1 MAQISL
7 KQVASDCMGLTPP
20 FSVIHDFFGYIFG
33 TPARRISLRNQMM
46 RLRGP
51 TYDVNV
57 ILVAPENFTA
67 ADEANT
73 QYALQFT
80 RDAYNAV
87 GLGIRRLNWQQI
99 SAADAG
105 GYATIGSGGEAHD
118 LTDDWNGPAGALDL
132 FVVRVMNGAYGWSA
146 VEGPCDHDDKD
157 EMTGSVVSLNC
168 SPWPAGVICAD
179 DIGTTFGHEMGH
191 YLGEGHNGSTANLMG
206 NSSGSVTPGTSAL
219 TSAQGNSLRSHCY
232 VHDRC

>member
-1 MAQISL
+1 MPQISL
-7 KQVASDCMGLTPP
+7 KQIASDCTGMGPP
-20 FSVIHDFFGYIFG
+20 FSVIRDLFGYIFG
-33 TPARRISLRNQMM
+33 TPARQISLRQQML

-57 ILVAPENFTA
+57 ILVARENFTNT
-67 ADEANT
+67 DEANT
-73 QYALQFT
+73 QYAIQFT

-87 GLGIRRLNWQQI
+87 GLGIRRLNWRQI

-105 GYATIGSGGEAHD
+105 GYATIDSGDEAYD
-118 LTDDWNGPAGALDL
+118 LTDDWSSSAGALDL

-168 SPWPAGVICAD
+168 CPCPAGVICPE
-179 DIGTTFGHEMGH
+179 DIGTTFAHEMGH
-191 YLGEGHNGSTANLMG
+191 YLGETHNGSTNNLMG
-206 NSSGSVTPGTSAL
+206 NSSGTVTAGTSAL
-219 TSAQGNSLRSHCY
+219 TTAQGNTMRSHCH
-232 VHDRC
+232 VRDRC